1 MTSICS
7 VRDDPALEDVRDELA
22 PAFASI
28 DAEWVEAMY
37 AMETTDR
44 AVLSNTYSYH
54 RQGRR
59 GAVRMPGGPGLVGAR
74 ALMPNAM
81 REFELTKMDV
91 LAAARGRKVGEFPLA
106 GVIAKAREM
115 QAEGRLDIELL

>member
-1 MTSICS
+1 
-7 VRDDPALEDVRDELA
+7 
-22 PAFASI
+22 
-28 DAEWVEAMY
+28 
-37 AMETTDR
+37 
-44 AVLSNTYSYH
+44 
-54 RQGRR
+54 
-59 GAVRMPGGPGLVGAR
+59 MPGGPGLVGAR